1 MVEDS
6 FEVEE
11 WDADFLDQLVQA
23 EELALSTQRPRH
35 APSQLPPPPPSLLS
49 PTFLPHP
56 AAPRVPPCD
65 VSYSPPR
72 ELSQRTRE
80 IPRAEDVPDSTGSF
94 GAIAN
99 HFAKEQENDRLK
111 KELQGVSKQ
120 LHQLEHEILEL
131 RKEKDKKEEELKVL
145 QSKVEAKD
153 AEFQN
158 TKNAEIPTA
167 PGISMECQNAK
178 PSNDKLSSSSIRSSE
193 KLFNLWNSDDQ
204 KQGKTLVAKLFM
216 TCEADFHVLFGYLNS
231 PQKDFSRGTQT
242 TETAKVSHLYSV
254 LTKLQISNDTSR
266 LGELLRALT
275 DLCNLKNVAI
285 VRGSIRILHHLLS
298 NSFSLEKEDC
308 KRENIIFEEKSHI
321 ISDTNGSEDPESER
335 LCSANVA
342 EMLKQGRVLSGLELS
357 NIKIPGCIGFFDH
370 RFGTSIS
377 GAFWVSLFETI
388 CAVATENNEKQIRRE
403 ALSIMNLILMRQN
416 AYLERDGFAGELV
429 FRSLSNLLRKEAGFS
444 VQDQAVHTLY
454 LLCNSPK
461 VVPLLCSNYE
471 EDGALA
477 TSNDITN
484 RSGSTFNGLNE
495 ILIGLADCLACYRSA
510 SAEVSLPF
518 QLFRRLQFQGEMKLR
533 RNAISLLAFVGS
545 AGKSSLEIL
554 LNHRLPKGTNFL
566 VIILQSLAS
575 DLDPEALNSAKQSGI
590 VKEQCLL
597 IREALIF
604 LNRLVSHPDYSV
616 PVLQALTDTRELAS
630 TTVDIANILTR
641 NSNLLW
647 KDISSKKHVRE
658 SEITDL
664 ARVFKKRV
672 FTFLGDSIS

>member
-35 APSQLPPPPPSLLS
+35 APSRLPPPPPQSLLS

-56 AAPRVPPCD
+56 SAPRVPPCD

-80 IPRAEDVPDSTGSF
+80 IPQVEDVPDSTGSF
-94 GAIAN
+94 GAVAN
-99 HFAKEQENDRLK
+99 HVAKEQENDRLK
-111 KELQGVSKQ
+111 Q
-120 LHQLEHEILEL
+120 EILEL
-131 RKEKDKKEEELKVL
+131 RKEKDKKEEELNVL

-153 AEFQN
+153 AEFQT
-158 TKNAEIPTA
+158 TKNAEIRTA
-167 PGISMECQNAK
+167 PGISTECQNAK
-178 PSNDKLSSSSIRSSE
+178 PSNDKLSSSSIHSSE

-204 KQGKTLVAKLFM
+204 KQGKALVAKLFM
-216 TCEADFHVLFGYLNS
+216 TCEEDFHVLFGYLNS
-231 PQKDFSRGTQT
+231 PQKDYSRGTQG
-242 TETAKVSHLYSV
+242 TETAKVSHFYSV
-254 LTKLQISNDTSR
+254 LTKISNDTSR

-308 KRENIIFEEKSHI
+308 KRENVIFEEKSHI
-321 ISDTNGSEDPESER
+321 ISDTNGNEDPERER

-357 NIKIPGCIGFFDH
+357 NIKNPGCIGFFDH

-388 CAVATENNEKQIRRE
+388 CVIATENNEKQIRCE
-403 ALSIMNLILMRQN
+403 ALSIMNLILVRQN
-416 AYLERDGFAGELV
+416 AYLERDRFAGEPV
-429 FRSLSNLLRKEAGFS
+429 FRSLSNLLRKEAGYS

-471 EDGALA
+471 GDGALA
-477 TSNDITN
+477 MSNDITN
-484 RSGSTFNGLNE
+484 RNGSTFNGLNE
-495 ILIGLADCLACYRSA
+495 ILNGLADCLACYRSA
-510 SAEVSLPF
+510 SAE
-518 QLFRRLQFQGEMKLR
+518 EMKLR

-545 AGKSSLEIL
+545 AGKSGLEIL

-630 TTVDIANILTR
+630 TTVDIANILTH
-641 NSNLLW
+641 NSNMLW
-647 KDISSKKHVRE
+647 KDINSKKHVRE